1 MEKRWILKGLVESA
15 FVVASILMALAVDEY
30 SQNRDY
36 ADLADQSLRIFER
49 EIHQNRARVEDVAPY
64 HQGIRQLLGQMRGAT
79 PGSMDSRPVMEGL
92 TVPVLL
98 DTAWETALATG
109 AMAHMDFEIVSALSL
124 TYSIQKDFEERSR
137 LNRPRFVGPETVSEF
152 QNRQQVDR
160 AFEYVSGLA
169 RDESDLLTIFDQ
181 ALETISEHRGH
192 TGSHETADTTDTG
205 DEPG

>member
-49 EIHQNRARVEDVAPY
+49 EINQNRARVEDVAPY
-64 HQGIRQLLGQMRGAT
+64 HQGIRQLLGQMRAT
-79 PGSMDSRPVMEGL
+79 TPAAMDSRPVMEGL

-160 AFEYVSGLA
+160 AFDFVSSLA

-181 ALETISEHRGH
+181 ALETIAEHRGH
-192 TGSHETADTTDTG
+192 TGSHEPTDTTDTG